1 MPWGLSI
8 QDYLTNP
15 VLKKKM
21 PQIQTNHKGKTE
33 LALKY
38 MKVNNLSGLQNILNI
53 GTVQIIRLSDNQL
66 TTIQT
71 NAFADLPKLTDL
83 NLSNNQ
89 LKDIPPNAFA
99 GLTKLEW
106 LNLGN
111 NQLNEQAKKAI
122 RKALPGVQ
130 IDFRIVPNK

>member
-38 MKVNNLSGLQNILNI
+38 MKINNLSGLQNILNI
-53 GTVQIIRLSDNQL
+53 GTVQILRLSYNQL
-66 TTIQT
+66 TTI
-71 NAFADLPKLTDL
+71 PK
-83 NLSNNQ
+83 
-89 LKDIPPNAFA
+89 KAFA

-106 LNLGN
+106 LYLKN
-111 NQLNEQAKKAI
+111 NQLKAQAKKAI
-122 RKALPGVQ
+122 KEALPQRVE
-130 IDFRIVPNK
+130 IKF